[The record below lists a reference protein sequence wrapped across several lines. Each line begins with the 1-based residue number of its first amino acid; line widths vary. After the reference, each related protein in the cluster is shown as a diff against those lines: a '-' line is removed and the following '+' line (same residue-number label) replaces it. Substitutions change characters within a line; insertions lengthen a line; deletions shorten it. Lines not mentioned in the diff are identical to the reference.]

1 MEKEFHMIY
10 FNKSHNKV
18 INKVDNKQMLHKR
31 KHIFTLTMYW
41 NNLGFIILNILNLG
55 HMYVIQLR

>member
-10 FNKSHNKV
+10 FNKNHNKV

-55 HMYVIQLR
+55 HMYAIQLR

>member
-10 FNKSHNKV
+10 FNKSLSKV
-18 INKVDNKQMLHKR
+18 INKVDNNQTRHKR
-31 KHIFTLTMYW
+31 KHIFTLAMYL
-41 NNLGFIILNILNLG
+41 NNLDFIILNILNLG